1 MIREILTAA
10 VAMFTPILIMMLID
24 LVTGLIKSLKNNTK
38 ISSSRLR
45 STITKTIVY
54 FIVLLIGGCL
64 TALGEESVGILFAV
78 FIGMVE
84 GISIL
89 ENLSEMFPNHKFILN
104 IKNILKKKQIEED
117 GNE

>member
-10 VAMFTPILIMMLID
+10 VAMFTPIMIMMLID
-24 LVTGLIKSLKNNTK
+24 LVTGLMKSLKNYKK
-38 ISSSRLR
+38 ITSSKLR
-45 STITKTIVY
+45 ATITKAIVY
-54 FIVLLIGGCL
+54 FIILLIGGCL
-64 TALGEESVGILFAV
+64 TALGEESVGVLFTV
-78 FIGMVE
+78 FIGIVE

-104 IKNILKKKQIEED
+104 IKKILKRKQIED